1 MPSTYTLISSNVLS
15 SSAATVT
22 FSSIPATYTDLVLRL
37 STRTTA
43 ASINSVI
50 LVRLNSDTTSSY
62 SVTILD
68 GDGATATSSRT
79 ATPSAIGSGGI
90 TSGASSTASTFGN
103 GEIYIPN
110 YTNSVTKSW
119 GTSSAS
125 ENNATTATIRN
136 TANYYLGTSPITT
149 IRFSLSTGS
158 FDTGSSFYLYGLKSS

>member
-1 MPSTYTLISSNVLS
+1 MPSTYTLISSNVLT
-15 SSAATVT
+15 SSAASVT
-22 FSSIPATYTDLVLRL
+22 FSSIPSTYTDLVLRL

-68 GDGATATSSRT
+68 GDGATATSSRS
-79 ATPSAIGSGGI
+79 ATPTAIGSGGI
-90 TSGASSTASTFGN
+90 TSGSSSTASTFGN
-103 GEIYIPN
+103 GEIYFPN
-110 YTNSVTKSW
+110 YANSSTKAW
-119 GTSSAS
+119 GSFSAS

-149 IRFSLSTGS
+149 IRFSLTTGS
-158 FDTGSSFYLYGLKSS
+158 FDTGSSFYLYGIKNS